1 MAFES
6 FEALRRLQELLPK
19 DAAARWLRGARVR
32 RRRGGIPVL
41 HVQGPMEKR
50 WFETLGATA
59 LRSALGEG
67 ALVEAAVGDAAPDR
81 SPVARPRL
89 NGPAGEYALRLVRSF
104 VEGGPAAT
112 PLLVLHGP
120 PRCGSDTLVRWAL
133 GLGGRRIFR
142 LDLERLRSGGS
153 RELVPRKPL
162 VVVEGLERIAGR
174 PGAQRTLCTLLDGV
188 WARGARVLATIE
200 GHPGD
205 REGLLPAL
213 RSRLQA
219 GVPVPLP
226 APGPA
231 EVRLELRDR
240 ARERGRRLPRGWE
253 EELAALPVDAAL
265 RALDLR
271 FGGAH
276 DAGRAEVRGPLE
288 RMKDI
293 AARLFEVER
302 ETLDLPIKRR
312 SVVEARR
319 SVMAAGTRAGLP
331 PEELARA
338 FGIASTRV
346 VREACRWA
354 ERQEKRSDRY
364 SRMIHE
370 VGKALH

>member
-1 MAFES
+1 MAFE
-6 FEALRRLQELLPK
+6 FTEALRRLQDLLPRS
-19 DAAARWLRGARVR
+19 ASARWLRGAQVKT
-32 RRRGGIPVL
+32 RRGGGPVL

-50 WFETLGATA
+50 WFETHGAAA
-59 LRSALGEG
+59 LRAALGEG
-67 ALVEAAVGDAAPDR
+67 ARVEANVVEAARER
-81 SPVARPRL
+81 SPLPRTRL
-89 NGPAGEYALRLVRSF
+89 AGPAGEYALRLVRSF

-120 PRCGSDTLVRWAL
+120 PRCGSDTLVHWAAA
-133 GLGGRRIFR
+133 LGGRRVFR
-142 LDLERLRSGGS
+142 LDLDRLRAGGS

-162 VVVEGLERIAGR
+162 VVVESLERIAGR

-188 WARGARVLATIE
+188 WARGGRVLATIE

-253 EELAALPVDAAL
+253 EELAALPVEAAL
-265 RALDLR
+265 KALDLR
-271 FGGAH
+271 FSGAH

-302 ETLDLPIKRR
+302 EMLDLPVKRR

-319 SVMAAGTRAGLP
+319 SVMAAGSRAGLAA
-331 PEELARA
+331 EELARA
-338 FGIASTRV
+338 FGIASPRV

-364 SRMIHE
+364 ARMIHE